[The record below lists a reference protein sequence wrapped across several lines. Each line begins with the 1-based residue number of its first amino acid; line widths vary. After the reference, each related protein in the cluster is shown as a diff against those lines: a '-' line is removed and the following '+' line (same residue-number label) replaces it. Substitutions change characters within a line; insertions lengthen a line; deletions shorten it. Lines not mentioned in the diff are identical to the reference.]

1 MVNLKKYLG
10 LGVYTLAI
18 LLSGCAS
25 SISEPDLKPTEA
37 ETKNSTI
44 PSLRSTGKPLALLTA
59 KELNSQT
66 ELSFAPKTHQ
76 HLTIIALWS
85 PTWFDGHI
93 AQTEALKK
101 AALKYGSNLRII
113 CLVYDTPLPTAQNFV
128 KKEKLNFEMAVGD
141 QQLYKKLGVKSIPSY
156 WFLDSDGNLL
166 KSVEGL
172 LTYNDLQKLLA
183 TFINDNLKTDEIR

>member
-1 MVNLKKYLG
+1 M
-10 LGVYTLAI
+10 
-18 LLSGCAS
+18 
-25 SISEPDLKPTEA
+25 
-37 ETKNSTI
+37 
-44 PSLRSTGKPLALLTA
+44 
-59 KELNSQT
+59 
-66 ELSFAPKTHQ
+66 
-76 HLTIIALWS
+76 
-85 PTWFDGHI
+85 
-93 AQTEALKK
+93 
-101 AALKYGSNLRII
+101 RII

-128 KKEKLNFEMAVGD
+128 KKEKLNFEMAVGN

>member
-1 MVNLKKYLG
+1 MVNLTKYCSLG
-10 LGVYTLAI
+10 LCILAI

-25 SISEPDLKPTEA
+25 SISEPDLTPAETEA
-37 ETKNSTI
+37 QNGTI

-59 KELNSQT
+59 QELNSQT
-66 ELSFAPKTHQ
+66 ELSFAPQTHQ
-76 HLTIIALWS
+76 HLTIITLWS
-85 PTWFDGHI
+85 PTWFDGHT

-101 AALKYGSNLRII
+101 AALKYGSNLRIV
-113 CLVYDTPLPTAQNFV
+113 CLVYDTPLPTAQNFI

-172 LTYNDLQKLLA
+172 LTYNDLQKLLT
-183 TFINDNLKTDEIR
+183 TFVNDNLKINEIR